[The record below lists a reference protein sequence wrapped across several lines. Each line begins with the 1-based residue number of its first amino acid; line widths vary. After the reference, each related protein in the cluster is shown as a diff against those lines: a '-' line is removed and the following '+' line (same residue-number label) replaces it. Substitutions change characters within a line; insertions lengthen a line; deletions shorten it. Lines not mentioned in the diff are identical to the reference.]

1 MILVF
6 INPAFV
12 LTTGYCSLL
21 RRQQEM
27 CLKVWCLNAIS
38 FSIQVKISPTC
49 SFFVS
54 LLFSQRN
61 IELISVLITSDL
73 YVHKA
78 SKHAQPFLSVFL
90 ISLNQET
97 HRGRYRKFRKRG
109 QKNSSYPQWL
119 GYLSRFNN
127 TTRIKNGWTIL
138 RKIGKKGGG
147 GGGSHIGPLL
157 NPQEHWLCRNIKTV
171 ITDKRT

>member
-12 LTTGYCSLL
+12 FATEHCSLL
-21 RRQQEM
+21 RRLQEM
-27 CLKVWCLNAIS
+27 SSKVWCLNAIS
-38 FSIQVKISPTC
+38 FSIQVKISLTC

-54 LLFSQRN
+54 LLFSQSY
-61 IELISVLITSDL
+61 IKLISALIASDL
-73 YVHKA
+73 YGHKD
-78 SKHAQPFLSVFL
+78 SKHTQPFLSVLL
-90 ISLNQET
+90 IRLNQET

-127 TTRIKNGWTIL
+127 TTWIKDGWKIL
-138 RKIGKKGGG
+138 CKIGKKGVGAAP
-147 GGGSHIGPLL
+147 SGPF
-157 NPQEHWLCRNIKTV
+157 
-171 ITDKRT
+171 